1 MDSVITFFNE
11 NEMLVYALLCLF
23 LLILVCFIPRKKN
36 KKEEIEEVKTEIKEE
51 KEEPIKEEV
60 KKFED
65 LTKEDIKDIVN
76 DDTFIYEQ
84 ATFHEEDKVN
94 ELDNLLAI
102 MEHDL
107 ELEKAQEETLE
118 DYEDE
123 QEKTA
128 IISYQELL
136 KAARENKIKTS
147 YDDEEA
153 AIITTKPKVKETP
166 VLEEIKKEEE
176 LSETKK
182 FKNSDFISP
191 IFGKQETV
199 SNYPKVPNFNRT
211 REQKVKIDDEEV
223 INFDHNTDEEF
234 LENLIAFRNN
244 LK

>member
-11 NEMLVYALLCLF
+11 NNMLIYALLCLF
-23 LLILVCFIPRKKN
+23 LLVIVCFWPKKKKN
-36 KKEEIEEVKTEIKEE
+36 E
-51 KEEPIKEEV
+51 KQ
-60 KKFED
+60 
-65 LTKEDIKDIVN
+65 TKEDIVEVSEAKDLTEEDIHDIVS
-76 DDTFIYEQ
+76 DDTYIYEQ
-84 ATFHEEDKVN
+84 ANFTEDNKVN

-102 MEHDL
+102 MEKDL
-107 ELEKAQEETLE
+107 EKEKEQETKVE

-147 YDDEEA
+147 YDDEKA
-153 AIITTKPKVKETP
+153 AVITTNSKAKETP

-176 LSETKK
+176 LSTTKK

-199 SNYPKVPNFNRT
+199 SNYPKVPNFNHA
-211 REQKVKIDDEEV
+211 REKDIKINDEEV
-223 INFDHNTDEEF
+223 INFDNNTDEEF
-234 LENLIAFRNN
+234 LKKLITFRNN